1 MSLIILFQNTVE
13 SFMLLLRNFSVAN
26 VCLIASKQLKF
37 HKKRNRPLFHLKNIY
52 IFKEQPNM
60 ALFTLHHKT
69 LIKV

>member
-37 HKKRNRPLFHLKNIY
+37 HKKAKSTFISFKKYIY
-52 IFKEQPNM
+52 F
-60 ALFTLHHKT
+60 
-69 LIKV
+69 